1 MPQKILVVEDEQAL
15 NHSLRE
21 FLAGAGY
28 ETHGVYDGGAALSA
42 YETFE
47 PDLIL
52 LDVMIPVMTGIEVCA
67 KIRETSG
74 VPIIMLTALTDQD
87 DVIKGLEAGADD
99 YIKKP
104 FEPAEFLA
112 RVKARLRPLPEPG
125 EVTEF
130 KIGPV
135 VIDVAGHEVRRDG
148 ERVSL
153 TPLEFSLLQTLA
165 EKPKQVFS
173 REMLLEKV
181 WGYQYKADTRL
192 VNVHVQRLRSKIED
206 DPENPKIVVTER
218 GVGYKAGQ
226 A

>member
-74 VPIIMLTALTDQD
+74 VPIIMLTALTDHD
-87 DVIKGLEAGADD
+87 DVIK
-99 YIKKP
+99 
-104 FEPAEFLA
+104 
-112 RVKARLRPLPEPG
+112 
-125 EVTEF
+125 
-130 KIGPV
+130 
-135 VIDVAGHEVRRDG
+135 
-148 ERVSL
+148 
-153 TPLEFSLLQTLA
+153 
-165 EKPKQVFS
+165 
-173 REMLLEKV
+173 
-181 WGYQYKADTRL
+181 
-192 VNVHVQRLRSKIED
+192 
-206 DPENPKIVVTER
+206 
-218 GVGYKAGQ
+218 
-226 A
+226 